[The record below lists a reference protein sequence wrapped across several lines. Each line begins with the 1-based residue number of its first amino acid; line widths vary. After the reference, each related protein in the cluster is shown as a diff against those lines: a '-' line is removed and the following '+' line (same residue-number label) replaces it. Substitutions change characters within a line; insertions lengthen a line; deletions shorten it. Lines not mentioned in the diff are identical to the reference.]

1 MTKATI
7 SYHESDSQSYA
18 AMIAVKSALTHSD
31 IPDDVLELVYL
42 RVSQLNGCRY
52 CIRLLC

>member
-18 AMIAVKSALTHSD
+18 AMIAVKSALTTFWSLS
-31 IPDDVLELVYL
+31 IC
-42 RVSQLNGCRY
+42 VSLN
-52 CIRLLC
+52 